1 MILSKSELQTT
12 AKVKVIGVLGAKGGV
27 GATTISINLAAA
39 LALSSQKNTISLLDA
54 NLQQPDASCLL
65 NCNPRFS
72 LLDLTRRSAVDAEV
86 IAACAENIVLEPAKL
101 ARQFRLFSPPLDA
114 NQALQ
119 VSLSDVGRL
128 LCKLKELPGTC
139 VVDLPRSVNLDL
151 VSMLDLCDCIV
162 LVLEPTVTA
171 LAAARRWLDVF
182 QDLGIASD
190 HLVAVLNRSGGKLK
204 EIEKQLSNDLSGI
217 SLLRLPNAYEACE
230 GASIEGVPVLAKYPR
245 IAFSKAIDDL
255 LSTCQRAGLDSQ
267 KTNLNFQQTSLGK
280 EK

>member
-1 MILSKSELQTT
+1 MQTT

>member
-1 MILSKSELQTT
+1 MNLSKSEVQPR
-12 AKVKVIGVLGAKGGV
+12 AKVNVIGVLGAKGGV

-39 LALSSQKNTISLLDA
+39 MALGSTRGTISLLDA
-54 NLQQPDASCLL
+54 NLQQPDAACLL
-65 NCNPRFS
+65 NCTPRYS
-72 LLDLTRRSAVDAEV
+72 LLDLARRSALDAEV

-119 VSLSDVGRL
+119 VSLADVCRL
-128 LCKLKELPGTC
+128 LGFFKELPGSC

-190 HLVAVLNRSGGKLK
+190 RLVALLNRSGGKLK
-204 EIEKQLSNDLSGI
+204 EIEQQLSTDLNGI
-217 SLLRLPNAYEACE
+217 PLLRLPNAYEACE
-230 GASIEGVPVLAKYPR
+230 SASIEGVPVLAKYPR
-245 IAFSKAIDDL
+245 IALSKAIDEV
-255 LSTCQRAGLDSQ
+255 LSSCERAGRGSQ
-267 KTNLNFQQTSLGK
+267 KTNLNFQQISLSK

>member
-1 MILSKSELQTT
+1 MQTT
-12 AKVKVIGVLGAKGGV
+12 ATQTTAKVIGVLGAKGGV

-39 LALSSQKNTISLLDA
+39 LALSSTRDTISLLDA
-54 NLQQPDASCLL
+54 NLQQPDAACLL
-65 NCNPRFS
+65 NCNPRYS
-72 LLDLTRRSAVDAEV
+72 LLDLTRRSAEVLQIDTEV

-119 VSLSDVGRL
+119 VSLADVGRL
-128 LCKLKELPGTC
+128 LSTFKELPGTC

-171 LAAARRWLDVF
+171 LAAARRWFDVF

-190 HLVAVLNRSGGKLK
+190 RLVAVLNRSGGKLK
-204 EIEKQLSNDLSGI
+204 EIEKQLSADLNGV

-245 IAFSKAIDDL
+245 IAFSKAVDNL
-255 LSTCQRAGLDSQ
+255 LSICQRAGLDSQ
-267 KTNLNFQQTSLGK
+267 KTNWNAQQIVSGQ